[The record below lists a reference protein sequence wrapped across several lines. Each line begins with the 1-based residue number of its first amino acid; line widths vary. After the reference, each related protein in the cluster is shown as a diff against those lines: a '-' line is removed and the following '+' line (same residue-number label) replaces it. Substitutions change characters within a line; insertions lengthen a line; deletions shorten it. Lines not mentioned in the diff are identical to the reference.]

1 MSLYTLQDITIPNP
15 NIIAIIEDP
24 PYDKIGKGE
33 PTIGKRPSTIPMF
46 TTTYMKKA
54 VAKLKQKSFPK
65 LLLVTFPILIILEMI
80 IPYKI
85 KYMLIININLMCAC
99 ISVDY

>member
-1 MSLYTLQDITIPNP
+1 
-15 NIIAIIEDP
+15 
-24 PYDKIGKGE
+24 
-33 PTIGKRPSTIPMF
+33 MF

-80 IPYKI
+80 TPYR
-85 KYMLIININLMCAC
+85 ININKEPKNQTLQK
-99 ISVDY
+99 IVEYKSVCFSGK